1 MVWRH
6 VQRREVVEVGLDFGA
21 FGDLETHADEDVF
34 QALPRLGHD
43 VRMPAR
49 AATEVFGEIHRL
61 ARGGTTRCIT
71 LEFAEP
77 LCHERFDGL
86 SRFVDGA
93 ACSLAGL
100 DVGDRPQRRLEPDE
114 HTALARVFVGHSAQR
129 VDVGG
134 RPEGVLCGFQRRS
147 DLGGNITRRRHHIES
162 SWRRAPITELRLADF
177 GPPAW
182 TFGTGKVALSQTTLT
197 RDVPYHVGW

>member
-6 VQRREVVEVGLDFGA
+6 VQRREVVEVGLNFWTLGH
-21 FGDLETHADEDVF
+21 LEPHADKDVF
-34 QALPRLGHD
+34 QALPRLGDD

-49 AATEVFGEIHRL
+49 AATEVFGEIHRF
-61 ARGGTTRCIT
+61 ARGCSARCIT
-71 LEFAEP
+71 LEFAET
-77 LCHERFDGL
+77 LCHESIYGL

-134 RPEGVLCGFQRRS
+134 RPEGVLCSFQRRS

-162 SWRRAPITELRLADF
+162 SWRSV
-177 GPPAW
+177 
-182 TFGTGKVALSQTTLT
+182 TFGSALHDGDARL
-197 RDVPYHVGW
+197 G